1 MFDAVFYFAIA
12 ILAAGLLN
20 LAVVPVV
27 HQRAVRLATRRI
39 DATAPRSLAEI
50 VAEKDQLR
58 AEFAMSI
65 RRLEI
70 KLEELR
76 TKSNSQ
82 LTEIAKRDALVRQ
95 LKNKIGEQSAAI
107 VALEAQQKALRD
119 QMRVA
124 EEELSIKSNALIEA
138 QSAKR
143 RRSQR
148 NEIAEG
154 SHQQPDTAALV
165 DVAQLLEKTA
175 RAWQTERAESARLR
189 EAVDHM
195 ASQVGRLAS
204 KTDLSHSPP
213 IAPEPAQGCMSP
225 EHAG

>member
-1 MFDAVFYFAIA
+1 
-12 ILAAGLLN
+12 
-20 LAVVPVV
+20 
-27 HQRAVRLATRRI
+27 
-39 DATAPRSLAEI
+39 
-50 VAEKDQLR
+50 
-58 AEFAMSI
+58 
-65 RRLEI
+65 
-70 KLEELR
+70 
-76 TKSNSQ
+76 

-189 EAVDHM
+189 EAVDPYGKPSRP
-195 ASQVGRLAS
+195 ARVKDGSRPLAADC
-204 KTDLSHSPP
+204 T
-213 IAPEPAQGCMSP
+213 
-225 EHAG
+225 